1 MRERKGSLVNQ
12 KVRLLCRMF
21 SKVEWEYLMNQ
32 GQFSKQLASAM
43 DTLDDVEKLSVLGER
58 MLQEVVDR
66 EIEVEQQKSNP
77 NSN

>member
-1 MRERKGSLVNQ
+1 
-12 KVRLLCRMF
+12 MF

>member
-1 MRERKGSLVNQ
+1 MHLKDGT
-12 KVRLLCRMF
+12 
-21 SKVEWEYLMNQ
+21 
-32 GQFSKQLASAM
+32 LASAM